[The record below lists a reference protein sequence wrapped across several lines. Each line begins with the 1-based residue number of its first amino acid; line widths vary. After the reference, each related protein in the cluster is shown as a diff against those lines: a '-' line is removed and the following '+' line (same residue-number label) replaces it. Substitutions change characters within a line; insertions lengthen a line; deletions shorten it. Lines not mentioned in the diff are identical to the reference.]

1 VSFILKDI
9 IQRSIKLTKEGIS
22 IRLGMKVGYIN
33 LSTGKVSFDAS
44 GNQNVEDYSSHSMN
58 RLINRRFNNG
68 SGDIADMSMKTSVKT
83 PGSAA
88 SMYSSRLKHVHASNP
103 NPQHGEYEHP
113 RFNKT
118 MYETFL
124 GNDSGMH
131 SRELSMKQANKLP
144 FPFVSGMIG
153 GHSYTKPGKRVFFNK
168 RLNDK
173 EVLLHQL
180 EQIDYNK
187 LKVKTDQENGRS
199 QDNDLLKDIK
209 ENINKEEF
217 KKRQFNEIFKTQ
229 YKQYN
234 DNKRVENEKFKKFQ
248 LEAKNGEKYNFFP
261 YTHGDEIEK
270 KRIEQKEFL
279 TEELRNKR

>member
-1 VSFILKDI
+1 
-9 IQRSIKLTKEGIS
+9 
-22 IRLGMKVGYIN
+22 MKVGYIN
-33 LSTGKVSFDAS
+33 LSTGKISFDAS

-88 SMYSSRLKHVHASNP
+88 LMYSSRLKHVHVSNP

-173 EVLLHQL
+173 EVLQHQL

-248 LEAKNGEKYNFFP
+248 LEAKNGENTTSSLIP
-261 YTHGDEIEK
+261 
-270 KRIEQKEFL
+270 
-279 TEELRNKR
+279 TEMKLRRNELNKRNF

>member
-1 VSFILKDI
+1 
-9 IQRSIKLTKEGIS
+9 
-22 IRLGMKVGYIN
+22 MKVGFIN
-33 LSTGKVSFDAS
+33 LSIGKVVFDQS
-44 GNQNVEDYSSHSMN
+44 GYSNVEDYSTQSMN
-58 RLINRRFNNG
+58 RLINRRING
-68 SGDIADMSMKTSVKT
+68 GSADMKDFSMKTSVKT

-88 SMYSSRLKHVHASNP
+88 SMYSSRIKFAHSSNP
-103 NPQHGEYEHP
+103 NPQGSEYQHP

-118 MYETFL
+118 MYDTFM
-124 GNDSGMH
+124 GKDSGLH
-131 SRELSMKQANKLP
+131 SRENSVKHNHKLP

-173 EVLLHQL
+173 EVLQHQL

-187 LKVKTDQENGRS
+187 LKVKTDQENERS
-199 QDNDLLKDIK
+199 QDNELLKNIK
-209 ENINKEEF
+209 ENINKDEF
-217 KKRQFNEIFKTQ
+217 KKRQFNEIFKVH

-234 DNKRVENEKFKKFQ
+234 DNKRVENENFKKYQ

-270 KRIEQKEFL
+270 KRIEQKELL
-279 TEELRNKR
+279 TEELRAKR